1 MPTASRGAALV
12 GFTGDAD
19 FNRYLRGK
27 AIKVGMRLNDFGL
40 WKRPTNWK
48 PSQDRERKEDDENW
62 ELIPTETEQDVFDEL
77 NEGWVDP
84 EKRNFNNL
92 QGRNRKRS
100 DS

>member
-1 MPTASRGAALV
+1 MASRGAALV
-12 GFTGDAD
+12 GYTGDAE
-19 FNRYLRGK
+19 FNQYLRGK

-40 WKRPTNWK
+40 WKRPTGWK
-48 PSQDRERKEDDENW
+48 PSQDVESKDDDKNW
-62 ELIPTETEQDVFDEL
+62 ELVPTETEQDVFEEL

-92 QGRNRKRS
+92 QGRRRRKS